1 MKKIKTF
8 ESFIN
13 EAKSIGIIY
22 HYTSFD
28 SLEGI
33 IEEDRM
39 ESSAVLKYISFSRN
53 PLLNFHGKSVRIT
66 FNGDVLSNKFHV
78 EPFMYDPS
86 KDELFDTDPDFDG
99 RPEAGTYAELRNQ
112 YGEEREERI
121 TKTEIKGIKK
131 AILAVE
137 LIYNK
142 RDEDFEQRLLKLQD
156 ENPEIDF
163 TVVNKFTVPAQMYHR
178 KNTYQNQ

>member
-1 MKKIKTF
+1 MKHLHTFQSLF
-8 ESFIN
+8 ES
-13 EAKSIGIIY
+13 KSVGILY

-39 ESSAVLKYISFSRN
+39 ESSDVLKYISFTRN
-53 PLLNFHGKSVRIT
+53 PLLGTSETFKRRNVRIT
-66 FNGDVLSNKFHV
+66 LNGDMMSNKFHI

-86 KDELFDTDPDFDG
+86 KDEMFNVSFRKPI
-99 RPEAGTYAELRNQ
+99 PYNQLRKQ

-121 TKTEIKGIKK
+121 TKPEISGIKK